1 MKHLSIILALFA
13 ATAVSAQEQL
23 YDLTCNPV
31 LTTYYHDHP
40 AVRRQHAPAPGDTL
54 LLPFHDDFSYT
65 GFIPDTARWDDVYA
79 WVYVNRGFP
88 IAPPNAGVA
97 TFDGLNAIGY
107 PYDFTVSVTSSGKA
121 DYLTSKPFYLN
132 NYQASD
138 SVYLSFYYQ
147 PEGRGNAPEAV
158 DSLILE
164 FFSPLWGNEA
174 SDTAWHMQ
182 WYAEGFN
189 PSSSDSTF
197 YHVMLRLSDP
207 DLFQAGFRFRFR
219 NKASRCGS
227 LDHWHV
233 DEVYLNENRNMNDKI
248 TKEVRF
254 TYHPQSM
261 LKDWSAMPHWLYK
274 PTKMTD
280 TIHNFIRNNDT
291 LDHAVTA
298 YSYVMRDRNGVLI
311 VPSNTYSTSG
321 GPLMDP
327 FDTSGYYTYGPMVDP
342 PVANIT
348 NFGLSSFIDSTFCT
362 TTHYLTSDIPGQ
374 SDSIV
379 YQQNFYDYFAYD
391 DGSAE
396 AGYGVNQ
403 MFAKVALQY
412 VHPSGENDSLKAFQI
427 FFNPVGTDIRND
439 SITLMVWNDN
449 NGQPGTIIYQEGLLN
464 PVYMQQGYNR
474 FATYVLANPLNISGT
489 YYIGWQQTTV
499 RLLNVGL
506 DLNTDRSDKL
516 FYNFN
521 GTWYN
526 SAYKGALMM
535 RPVFDELY
543 GVSGVQEHAAA
554 GQWNVY
560 PNPAQYEL
568 NISGKGTVKQA
579 IIYDIAGREV
589 LQVSSVNNGSINIS
603 SLQAGSY
610 FIRIADTN
618 GQAETVRFVVA
629 R

>member
-40 AVRRQHAPAPGDTL
+40 AVRRPHAPAPGDTL
-54 LLPFHDDFSYT
+54 LLPFRDDFSYT
-65 GFIPDTARWDDVYA
+65 GFIPDTARWDDAYA

-107 PYDFTVSVTSSGKA
+107 PYNFTVSVSSSGKA

-138 SVYLSFYYQ
+138 SVFLSFYYQ

-164 FFSPLWGNEA
+164 FYSPLWGNIA
-174 SDTAWHMQ
+174 SDTAWHLR
-182 WYAEGFN
+182 WYAEGSN
-189 PSSSDSTF
+189 PASSDSTF
-197 YHVMLRLSDP
+197 YHVMLRMTDP
-207 DLFQAGFRFRFR
+207 DYFQAGFRFRFR
-219 NKASRCGS
+219 NKATLSGN

-233 DEVYLNENRNMNDKI
+233 DEVYLNENRNMNDVI

-261 LKDWSAMPHWLYK
+261 LKEWTAMPHWLYK

-298 YSYVMRDRNGVLI
+298 YSYVMRDRNWVPI
-311 VPSNTYSTSG
+311 VPSNTYSTTA

-327 FDTSGYYTYGPMVDP
+327 FDTSGYYTYAPMADP

-348 NFGLSSFIDSTFCT
+348 NFGLSSFTDSTFCT
-362 TTHYLTSDIPGQ
+362 ATHYLTSDIPGQ

-396 AGYGVNQ
+396 AGYGINQ
-403 MFAKVALQY
+403 LFAKVALQY

-427 FFNPVGTDIRND
+427 FFNPVGTDIHND

-464 PVYMQQGYNR
+464 PIYMQQGYNR

-526 SAYKGALMM
+526 SAYEGALML

-543 GVSGVQEHAAA
+543 GVSGVHEHAAA
-554 GQWNVY
+554 GQWAVY

-579 IIYDIAGREV
+579 TIFDIAGREV
-589 LQVSSVNNGSINIS
+589 LQVSSLNNGTINIS

-618 GQAETVRFVVA
+618 GQVETVRFVVA

>member
-40 AVRRQHAPAPGDTL
+40 AVRHQQLRAPGDTL
-54 LLPFHDDFSYT
+54 LLPFRDDFSYT
-65 GFIPDTARWDDVYA
+65 GFIPDSSRWDDPYA
-79 WVYVNRGFP
+79 YVFVNRGFP
-88 IAPPNAGVA
+88 IAPPNAGVV

-107 PYDFTVSVTSSGKA
+107 PYNFTVSVSSSGKA

-138 SVYLSFYYQ
+138 SVFLSFYYQ

-164 FFSPLWGNEA
+164 FYSPLWGNIA
-174 SDTAWHMQ
+174 SDTAWHLK
-182 WYAEGFN
+182 WYAEGSN
-189 PSSSDSTF
+189 PASSDSTF
-197 YHVMLRLSDP
+197 YHVMLRMTDP
-207 DLFQAGFRFRFR
+207 DYFQAGFRFRFR
-219 NKASRCGS
+219 NKATLSGN

-233 DEVYLNENRNMNDKI
+233 DDVYLNENRNMNDVI

-261 LKDWSAMPHWLYK
+261 LKDWTAMPHWLYK

-298 YSYVMRDRNGVLI
+298 YSYVMRDRNGVPI
-311 VPSNTYSTSG
+311 VPSNTYSTTA
-321 GPLMDP
+321 GPQMDP
-327 FDTSGYYTYGPMVDP
+327 FDTSGYYTYAPMADP

-362 TTHYLTSDIPGQ
+362 ATHYLTSDIPGQ

-403 MFAKVALQY
+403 LFAKVALQY

-427 FFNPVGTDIRND
+427 FFNPVANDIQND

-449 NGQPGTIIYQEGLLN
+449 NGQPGTIIYQEGMLN
-464 PVYMQQGYNR
+464 PIYMQQGYNR
-474 FATYVLANPLNISGT
+474 FATYVLANPINISGT
-489 YYIGWQQTTV
+489 YYIGFQQTTV

-526 SAYKGALMM
+526 SAYEGALMM

-543 GVSGVQEHAAA
+543 GVSGVHEHAGA
-554 GQWNVY
+554 GQWTVY
-560 PNPAQYEL
+560 PNPAEYEL

-579 IIYDIAGREV
+579 TIYDIAGREV
-589 LQVSSVNNGSINIS
+589 LQVSSINNGSINIS

-610 FIRIADTN
+610 FIRIAATN
-618 GQAETVRFVVA
+618 GQVETVRFVVA